1 MPLSN
6 YSQVFNNAEYSP
18 TQDLFGYQEP
28 FERTYL
34 TDAYTMSPNDSLST
48 FFDTESFF
56 DQAATASERKVPNSA
71 SRPQSFD
78 PILPLPLTS
87 SSGVSNQYDGTL
99 FPETTSAQV
108 EGFAPWSSFD
118 PAAVNLASINPAG
131 SASFSPTVR
140 SSSRTPSLCGDGQQ
154 PGSPSLSPRLIKR
167 ESPFSPA
174 TQEEQT
180 TPKRPLRKRGRPR
193 LDQLDTEFE
202 TVGPSSAK
210 CPRSGR
216 LPHNQVERKY
226 REGLNSE
233 LERLRKAVPTLS
245 HSEEALTIGQP
256 KPSKGMIL
264 SNAIDYIKTIERE
277 RDALREEV
285 EQLKQSRRQ
294 SQSMNWV
301 GGGSSLDDFL
311 AEFK

>member
-56 DQAATASERKVPNSA
+56 DQAATTSEKKASNSA
-71 SRPQSFD
+71 SHHPSFD
-78 PILPLPLTS
+78 PILPLTS

-99 FPETTSAQV
+99 FPETASAQM
-108 EGFAPWSSFD
+108 ELYAPWSSFD

-140 SSSRTPSLCGDGQQ
+140 SSSRTPSLCEDGQQ
-154 PGSPSLSPRLIKR
+154 PGSPSMSPRLIKR
-167 ESPFSPA
+167 ESPFSPVS
-174 TQEEQT
+174 QEEQT

-193 LDQLDTEFE
+193 LDQLDTESQSA
-202 TVGPSSAK
+202 GPSSAK
-210 CPRSGR
+210 CQRSSR

-245 HSEEALTIGQP
+245 KSEEALV

-264 SNAIDYIKTIERE
+264 SSAIDYIKSIERE

-294 SQSMNWV
+294 SMNWV
-301 GGGSSLDDFL
+301 GGGSSIDDFL
-311 AEFK
+311 ADFK

>member
-1 MPLSN
+1 
-6 YSQVFNNAEYSP
+6 
-18 TQDLFGYQEP
+18 
-28 FERTYL
+28 
-34 TDAYTMSPNDSLST
+34 MSPSDSLST
-48 FFDTESFF
+48 FFDAESFF
-56 DQAATASERKVPNSA
+56 DQAATTSEKKALNSA
-71 SRPQSFD
+71 SHAQSFD
-78 PILPLPLTS
+78 PILPLNS
-87 SSGVSNQYDGTL
+87 NSGISNQYDETL
-99 FPETTSAQV
+99 FPEATSAQV
-108 EGFAPWSSFD
+108 EGYAPWSSFD
-118 PAAVNLASINPAG
+118 PAAVNLASINPTG

-140 SSSRTPSLCGDGQQ
+140 SSSRTPSLCGDDQQ
-154 PGSPSLSPRLIKR
+154 QGSPSMSPRLIKR

-174 TQEEQT
+174 VQEEQA

-202 TVGPSSAK
+202 TAGPSSAK
-210 CPRSGR
+210 CPRSSR

-245 HSEEALTIGQP
+245 QSEEALMIGQP

-264 SNAIDYIKTIERE
+264 SSAIDYIKTIERE

-294 SQSMNWV
+294 SQPMNWV
-301 GGGSSLDDFL
+301 GGGGSIDDFL

>member
-18 TQDLFGYQEP
+18 TQDLFGYEQP
-28 FERTYL
+28 FEKTYL

-56 DQAATASERKVPNSA
+56 DQAATTLEKKSSNSS
-71 SRPQSFD
+71 SRPQSFN
-78 PILPLPLTS
+78 PILPLTS
-87 SSGVSNQYDGTL
+87 NSTVGNQYDGTVY
-99 FPETTSAQV
+99 PEITSVQM
-108 EGFAPWSSFD
+108 EGYAPWPSFD
-118 PAAVNLASINPAG
+118 SAAVNLAAINPAG

-154 PGSPSLSPRLIKR
+154 PGSPSMSPRLIKR
-167 ESPFSPA
+167 ESPFSPVS
-174 TQEEQT
+174 QEEQT

-193 LDQLDTEFE
+193 LDQLDTESQSA
-202 TVGPSSAK
+202 GPSSAK
-210 CPRSGR
+210 CQRSSR

-245 HSEEALTIGQP
+245 KSEEALI

-264 SNAIDYIKTIERE
+264 SSAIDYIKSIERE
-277 RDALREEV
+277 RDALREEGGAAQA
-285 EQLKQSRRQ
+285 EPTAIHELGRRRK
-294 SQSMNWV
+294 
-301 GGGSSLDDFL
+301 LYR
-311 AEFK
+311 